1 MKFIKRGTAVLLAAL
16 LTVPTQPATA
26 AYAKPIGATEG
37 QKSLD
42 GDFWEVDFEGDFP
55 STVNLY
61 TGTASNSEKS
71 SKDEV
76 KFNTGNYQVTIV
88 DQEAFDRGEGDG
100 FFEEDGSYTIHIP
113 ESNPYF
119 PYEVQFTG
127 SEGTAS
133 KWFET
138 PDDSVVIDGHRFYVS
153 AYFDGQAVTQ
163 MSLDVAGKTVVVYPE
178 KKEFTDGDGAQEAS
192 LLPLVE
198 KQLTVDLTGFTPVEL
213 TMVKISSIFT
223 GEDQLKDTDKVIW
236 TYNNGDDKYTVSA
249 QEETIDMSYRYGSWQ
264 MIVGDDDQLAAENI
278 RYIISTTTTD
288 AEEWL
293 VPTVYK
299 QDSEGNRTKV
309 NTVAADYDS
318 YSNGNRLFIRATS
331 KEISREEL
339 ETAYVG
345 LEMNTAV
352 FETPGFDHF
361 KVYEGQFSD
370 PAKAQTEGTDITD
383 QLFAPD
389 MTVAEAG
396 IRYPKDLWVTM
407 ISYDQAG
414 NVTGCLPFE
423 LSLYRYADNVSCYS
437 LYAKDDK
444 GNTVYVTKSSSTK
457 TENDCRVI
465 TIKLRYGY
473 PADGKYFPDFE
484 YTRLAEDCSELVTAA
499 YVGTFSTI
507 KEAAEA
513 GAEDK
518 KGVLFL
524 DSAYSAEEFYEAD
537 FSQGVYFTFFVGEDG
552 SENQEVYHCCIKTE
566 EGDPEEFVLS
576 DSTNVSFY
584 GLYDGNGRYVR
595 CLAVDRDEDSYGD
608 YSYRTILV
616 DSDVDLTCLA
626 PTFSVSDDGINLYAS
641 EGNSE
646 SVLQVSGKS
655 VHDFSKGPVHYTAS
669 SENKEVQRNYWL
681 QVVKKTE
688 GAGQLYINSLA
699 DPDAETETDS
709 NGVVTSTREMILD
722 GRYDYY
728 HDILL
733 INQNTGEL
741 ANLKAEIDSAEVELD
756 PYWTL
761 NGQYPLSGFDTLNR
775 QDINGDYVIY
785 GELANM
791 AKLRVVPK
799 ENMADGREI
808 TGTLTIKSGEKTLMV
823 LTLTGTVGDPSIT
836 TTEVP
841 EAVKY
846 VPYGT
851 MIQNSNKYDW
861 NEVSYELMDG
871 TLPAGM
877 VIKPNGELY
886 GVPTETGEFSFTVF
900 MDNSFEKFADS
911 EKTLTLTVIDNTNE
925 NVDAATDQ
933 GYELTSRVMDVA
945 LTSDKDQVMVSAG
958 EFGQFVDLYLD
969 GVKLKKDEDYTAE
982 SGSTRITVKNQ
993 TLKGSK
999 STGTHTLGAEFR
1011 DEDDNLKRAAQNY
1024 EVTEKETNPGGNN
1037 PGGNHPGG
1045 DNPGGNNPGGDN
1057 PGGNPPGGSIGGGN
1071 GSSGGSSGSG
1081 SSSTTPAVNEA
1092 ARKGQVDPERGII
1105 TGEGSGYCRWQQ
1117 NDSGWQ
1123 LIYTDGTAAKGT
1135 MVQRENGESVEQ
1147 VLWEMVNGSWY
1158 AFGADG
1164 YVKSGWVYDYQLDS
1178 WYLTS
1183 ADTGMMSGWYKDP
1196 QDQKT
1201 YYMDPVTGKL
1211 AAGWNEIDGKWYYFQ
1226 AVSTAPTW
1234 EFNKETGNW
1243 SYNVN
1248 SGGKPFGS
1256 MYLNERTPDGYFVNI
1271 QGIWDGRNP
1280 Q

>member
-1 MKFIKRGTAVLLAAL
+1 MKFIKRGTAVILAAL
-16 LTVPTQPATA
+16 LTVPTQPVTA
-26 AYAKPIGATEG
+26 AYAKPIGAMEG
-37 QKSLD
+37 RKSLD
-42 GDFWEVDFEGDFP
+42 GDFWEVDWEEDFS

-76 KFNTGNYQVTIV
+76 KFNTGNFQVTVV
-88 DQEAFDRGEGDG
+88 DQEAFDQGEGDA
-100 FFEEDGSYTIHIP
+100 FFEEDGSYTINIP

-138 PDDSVVIDGHRFYVS
+138 PDDSVEIDGHRFYVS
-153 AYFDGQAVTQ
+153 ACFDGQAVTG
-163 MSLDVAGKTVVVYPE
+163 MSLDIAGKTVVVYPE
-178 KKEFTDGDGAQEAS
+178 KKEFTDGDGIQEAS
-192 LLPLVE
+192 LLPLTE
-198 KQLTVDLTGFTPVEL
+198 RRLTMDLTGLTPVEL
-213 TMVKISSIFT
+213 TMVKIRSIFT

-775 QDINGDYVIY
+775 QDINGDYVSY

-799 ENMADGREI
+799 ENIADGREI
-808 TGTLTIKSGEKTLMV
+808 SGTLTIKSGEKTLMV

-1037 PGGNHPGG
+1037 PGG
-1045 DNPGGNNPGGDN
+1045 DNPGGSN
-1057 PGGNPPGGSIGGGN
+1057 PGGSIGGGN
-1071 GSSGGSSGSG
+1071 GSSGGGNSGNSGSGGSG
-1081 SSSTTPAVNEA
+1081 SSSAAPAVNEA

-1105 TGEGSGYCRWQQ
+1105 TGEEAGYCRWQQ
-1117 NDSGWQ
+1117 NDSRWQ

-1135 MVQRENGESVEQ
+1135 MVQRENGETVEQ

-1201 YYMDPVTGKL
+1201 YYMDPSTGKL
-1211 AAGWNEIDGKWYYFQ
+1211 AIGWNEIDGKWYYFQ

-1234 EFNKETGNW
+1234 ELNKETGNW
-1243 SYNVN
+1243 SYNAN
-1248 SGGKPFGS
+1248 SEAKPFGS
-1256 MYLNERTPDGYFVNI
+1256 MYFNEKTPDGYFVNI

-1280 Q
+1280 